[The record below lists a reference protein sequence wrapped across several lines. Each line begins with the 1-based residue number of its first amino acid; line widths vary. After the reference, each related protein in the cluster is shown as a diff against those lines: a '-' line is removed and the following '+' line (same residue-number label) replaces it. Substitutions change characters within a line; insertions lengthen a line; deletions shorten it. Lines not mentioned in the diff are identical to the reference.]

1 MVNILHTSKI
11 HTIIIIIIIF
21 LQKEHSLGF
30 ISKIKEIKNDTPLK
44 RGKLDTRLRGR
55 N

>member
-11 HTIIIIIIIF
+11 HTIIIIIIF

-44 RGKLDTRLRGR
+44 RGKLDTKLRGR